1 MISIKYDCEI
11 CKVYLWKGWF
21 LNSYECDGM
30 YEKNI
35 LCGGYMYML
44 VKDIIVSVK
53 LRSEE
58 VKIIC

>member
-1 MISIKYDCEI
+1 M
-11 CKVYLWKGWF
+11 W
-21 LNSYECDGM
+21 LNVWE
-30 YEKNI
+30 NI